1 MGGAGEDVGFEPVP
15 VASGPDKL
23 TPPPGG
29 QFFLLAVVR
38 PLATVTV
45 LLVIYYVLPADR
57 RLDTWTLVQLVLEL
71 VLVVAVIGWQVRRI
85 MRSPYPAIQGIQA
98 LAFVIPLFLVIFAY
112 AYYVLEH
119 ELAQSFTKPLTRTDA
134 LYFVVAVFAT
144 VGFGDIAAVS
154 QAARLLVII
163 QMVGDLLLLGGV
175 LRVIVTAVQRSRAGR
190 RD

>member
-1 MGGAGEDVGFEPVP
+1 MAP
-15 VASGPDKL
+15 GPDKL
-23 TPPPGG
+23 TPPPRG